1 MLKNAIKTNYEGGH
15 IAKSGQKHG
24 RKKFGAEGAQGKI
37 LGHSGEYIS
46 VHRGNQ
52 NLP

>member
-37 LGHSGEYIS
+37 LGHRGEYTS
-46 VHRGNQ
+46 VQTCRA
-52 NLP
+52 